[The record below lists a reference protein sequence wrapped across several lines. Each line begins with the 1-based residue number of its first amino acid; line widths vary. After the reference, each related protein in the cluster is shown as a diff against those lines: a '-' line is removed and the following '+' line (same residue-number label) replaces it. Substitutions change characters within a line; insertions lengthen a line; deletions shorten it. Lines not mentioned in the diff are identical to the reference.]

1 MRFVTDMV
9 PGVPTGG
16 IADMV
21 RWRNVEQYLA
31 KTVLNGVG
39 TQTKRPEKSQQ
50 YLMRMVGIN
59 PVSLKQAVKRLI
71 RVKLKDC
78 ISQIHSDLLPKAR
91 PFWILQNLPTD

>member
-1 MRFVTDMV
+1 
-9 PGVPTGG
+9 
-16 IADMV
+16 
-21 RWRNVEQYLA
+21 LA

-59 PVSLKQAVKRLI
+59 PVSPKQTVQRMVGINPVSLKQAVQRLL

-78 ISQIHSDLLPKAR
+78 ISQIHSDILPKAR
-91 PFWILQNLPTD
+91 PFWILQNLPSN

>member
-1 MRFVTDMV
+1 MKGTFK
-9 PGVPTGG
+9 
-16 IADMV
+16 
-21 RWRNVEQYLA
+21 QYLA

-50 YLMRMVGIN
+50 YMMRMVEIN
-59 PVSLKQAVKRLI
+59 PVYLRQAVQRLL

-91 PFWILQNLPTD
+91 LFWVLRSLPSNS